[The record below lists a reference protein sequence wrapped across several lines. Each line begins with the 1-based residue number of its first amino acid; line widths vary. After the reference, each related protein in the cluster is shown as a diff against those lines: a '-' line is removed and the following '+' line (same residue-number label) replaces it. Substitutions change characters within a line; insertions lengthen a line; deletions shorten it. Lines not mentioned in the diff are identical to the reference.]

1 MSSPRDSPRMSGD
14 LENPV
19 FRSLEFALMAG
30 APELT
35 YQDGMQVLEA
45 IRILREAARQ
55 QDELLR
61 ELAERIR
68 ENNELLRQLIEVLA
82 GWRPVSPAGG
92 TE

>member
-1 MSSPRDSPRMSGD
+1 MSDPPNSSGMSGD
-14 LENPV
+14 LDDSV
-19 FRSLEFALMAG
+19 FRSLEFALMVG

-35 YQDGMQVLEA
+35 YQNGMQVLEA

-68 ENNELLRQLIEVLA
+68 ENNELQRQLIAVLA
-82 GWRPVSPAGG
+82 GGRPDSPAGE

>member
-1 MSSPRDSPRMSGD
+1 MGGD
-14 LENPV
+14 LDDSV
-19 FRSLEFALMAG
+19 FRSLEFALMTG

-45 IRILREAARQ
+45 IRILREAAHQ

-68 ENNELLRQLIEVLA
+68 ENNELLRQLIGVLA
-82 GWRPVSPAGG
+82 GRRPDSLAG
-92 TE
+92 EAE

>member
-1 MSSPRDSPRMSGD
+1 MSGD
-14 LENPV
+14 LDDPV
-19 FRSLEFALMAG
+19 FRSLEYALMAS

-35 YQDGMQVLEA
+35 YQNGMQVLEA

-55 QDELLR
+55 QDELLH

-68 ENNELLRQLIEVLA
+68 ENNVLQRQLIEVLA
-82 GWRPVSPAGG
+82 GRRPDSPPGE